1 MASGPSRTNVEMHVD
16 GRWEAMVFELSTCD
30 WITRCVLM
38 PGIKSLIVYNNNAA
52 VEGTDVFIEET
63 RVNNVHLSG
72 DRDFK

>member
-1 MASGPSRTNVEMHVD
+1 
-16 GRWEAMVFELSTCD
+16 MVFELSTCD

-52 VEGTDVFIEET
+52 VEDTDVFIEET
-63 RVNNVHLSG
+63 SVNNVDLSG

>member
-1 MASGPSRTNVEMHVD
+1 
-16 GRWEAMVFELSTCD
+16 MVFELSACD

-52 VEGTDVFIEET
+52 VEDTDVFIEET
-63 RVNNVHLSG
+63 GVNNVDLSG